1 MSIRDIRDAFRN
13 EVGDRASV
21 LSATMGYVRHDDGE
35 EAQVLTFLVQK
46 NGAYPTPFTFKIAR
60 GVDPVTG
67 ARDAALAYLK
77 SIEGT

>member
-21 LSATMGYVRHDDGE
+21 LSATMGYLRHDDGN
-35 EAQVLTFLVQK
+35 EAQALTFLVQR
-46 NGAYPTPFTFKIAR
+46 NGAYPTPFTFEVGR
-60 GVDPVTG
+60 GVDPVAG

-77 SIEGT
+77 TIEGT